1 MRRNSRGTKH
11 PNKLL
16 AQGKAYL
23 NPVLC
28 VVLCVVCVSCV
39 LCLVCVSCV
48 LCLVSCVLCLVSCV
62 LCLVSCVLCLVSCV
76 LCLVSCVLC
85 CVLLLCLVCLVSCV
99 LCLVSCVL
107 CLVSCVLCL
116 VSCVLC
122 LVSCVLCL
130 VSWEWGREE
139 GGGEVTWHL
148 TKHLARSV
156 LHVHRDIARSK
167 KSRSYKCRQ
176 RLDPRCIWAGL
187 VHALIQHLNCE
198 RLPSA
203 RIQIR
208 VHWQGDHIV
217 TWLHDSLLH
226 ASSVRVSMLR
236 ERDEEGTL
244 HTLSSISHTQCR
256 RGTGNTP

>member
-1 MRRNSRGTKH
+1 M
-11 PNKLL
+11 
-16 AQGKAYL
+16 
-23 NPVLC
+23 
-28 VVLCVVCVSCV
+28 SCV
-39 LCLVCVSCV
+39 LCLVSCV

-85 CVLLLCLVCLVSCV
+85 LVSCV

-116 VSCVLC
+116 VSCVFGGGWC
-122 LVSCVLCL
+122 
-130 VSWEWGREE
+130 GRGE
-139 GGGEVTWHL
+139 GGGRGEVTWHL
-148 TKHLARSV
+148 TKHLALSV

-226 ASSVRVSMLR
+226 ASSVRVSVLR